1 MVADKQDA
9 MKQGAV
15 IYGIAF
21 LVALIMSIPSN
32 DLNCLWVIPGVFGS
46 VVCYMQGV
54 FSPSLWRESNNVS
67 TQRGSI
73 H

>member
-1 MVADKQDA
+1 MVADKKCA
-9 MKQGAV
+9 VKQGAA

-21 LVALIMSIPSN
+21 LVALIMTIPSGN
-32 DLNCLWVIPGVFGS
+32 PDYLWVVPGVFGS
-46 VVCYMQGV
+46 VVCYLQGV